1 MTSLRGISFFVWR
14 FCQPLCAF
22 VFIFSPGFV
31 SNRLY
36 AQVTV
41 PKAMTASPDRQHK
54 DPKKKYKIQQPKWL
68 TIVDE
73 VGKKKGL
80 MWF

>member
-54 DPKKKYKIQQPKWL
+54 DPKKKIQNTATKMANDRRRGW
-68 TIVDE
+68 
-73 VGKKKGL
+73 
-80 MWF
+80 